1 MAQCVYCRK
10 QADSA
15 EDWFPRWLGKYKHI
29 GLLKDRLCN
38 ECNNRLGITVDQAM
52 SDQSPETVNR
62 HVLGIQGRDKKP
74 PKDPT
79 QFKAQAAPPTTLKPL
94 SSKVGFIPLMTWKA
108 PGIARW
114 KNQIVF
120 DRSPDPIAVTED
132 FSAEWLRAG
141 IQDRD
146 LAGARIT
153 DIVWDGS
160 KTKNGKELP
169 VDLRRKLGEA
179 IPTFERDFK
188 EKGILLHPMHDDD
201 PVAYEVAHLSITFT
215 PLYARALAKIAFHYL
230 LKFDR
235 HIDGLE
241 PGFDN
246 IKAFI
251 MEGVG
256 VPESFVL
263 MGEALA
269 VVDQG
274 DRPGMRHYLLLQ
286 SDTHNDLRL
295 YLQLFCNAPIQTIA
309 MRIRLGRDPFV
320 RQLRIGHSI
329 TVLEKPQEGFNGE
342 CFELR
347 PQRLGNR
354 IRIVERP
361 IEPR

>member
-1 MAQCVYCRK
+1 
-10 QADSA
+10 
-15 EDWFPRWLGKYKHI
+15 
-29 GLLKDRLCN
+29 
-38 ECNNRLGITVDQAM
+38 M

-79 QFKAQAAPPTTLKPL
+79 QFKARAAPPTTLKPL

-132 FSAEWLRAG
+132 FSAEWL
-141 IQDRD
+141 
-146 LAGARIT
+146 
-153 DIVWDGS
+153 
-160 KTKNGKELP
+160 
-169 VDLRRKLGEA
+169 
-179 IPTFERDFK
+179 
-188 EKGILLHPMHDDD
+188 
-201 PVAYEVAHLSITFT
+201 SITFT

-235 HIDGLE
+235 HIDGSE
-241 PGFDN
+241 PEFDK

-251 MEGVG
+251 MDGVG
-256 VPESFVL
+256 VPESFVV

-295 YLQLFCNAPIQTIA
+295 YLQLFCDGPIQTIA
-309 MRIRLGRDPFV
+309 MRVRLGQDPFV

-329 TVLEKPQEGFNGE
+329 TVLEKPQAGFNGE
-342 CFELR
+342 CFEYSAIG
-347 PQRLGNR
+347 QSNQDC
-354 IRIVERP
+354 
-361 IEPR
+361 